1 MEQGVPI
8 VQPLNFFILLESMS
22 EIGGWTLPQL
32 VYSWYGQALITA
44 LNAWQCV
51 SKAETSY
58 TCESPAHPMREAE
71 QSA

>member
-8 VQPLNFFILLESMS
+8 VQPLNFF
-22 EIGGWTLPQL
+22 PQL
-32 VYSWYGQALITA
+32 VHSWYGQALMTA

-58 TCESPAHPMREAE
+58 TC
-71 QSA
+71 